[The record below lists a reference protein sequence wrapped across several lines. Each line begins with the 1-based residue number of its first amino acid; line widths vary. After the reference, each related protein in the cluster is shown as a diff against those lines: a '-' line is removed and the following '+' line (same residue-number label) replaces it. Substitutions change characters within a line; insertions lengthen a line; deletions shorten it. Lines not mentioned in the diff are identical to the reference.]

1 MNILRWVLLFN
12 KNLSLLV
19 NILECRIQIY
29 SEGLEINCVDFW
41 NIHMTLEY
49 NLNYESQ

>member
-12 KNLSLLV
+12 NNLFLLV
-19 NILECRIQIY
+19 NILEYIVRGWELIKLPLEY
-29 SEGLEINCVDFW
+29 SSVQ
-41 NIHMTLEY
+41 MTLEY